1 MRTSGDDRTEKLP
14 SVQTRLHSPWTA
26 PLQFAGS
33 YLSALLLV
41 HIMVYWVSQ
50 DGYAAYAVTAMAFF
64 LPMCLYSCCQ
74 TTLRKQHVLTGLQ
87 TPPQGFWN
95 TRYYN
100 FNRRRVAAYGF
111 HVVLTLA
118 LALLLPVYLA
128 ILSRAE
134 YVAMMVL
141 LPVVVLSTA
150 TIRRHLQH
158 NPLGDKNHPTK
169 NEIPVLV
176 LGGLAFIVCTV
187 LYGLILFYLSNNVA
201 TLSFATPLLGSTNPF
216 QQNQLARL
224 LATVLNNFD
233 AIIQSALGSPL
244 SHEIRFP
251 LYMVVAVIL
260 LSGGIAFYALSCLF
274 RSLYLGRSRLIS
286 VAVPVERLVTLQA
299 EGTPVSLRHLS
310 KRVLAGFLLFLILT
324 ALGASLGA
332 RQLVARPELGK
343 WIEDK
348 TTMAMETIDDA
359 LYKLGTT
366 QQMEGFSATLQAQTL
381 TELELLINRHFDQM
395 EGNVDTYLDAYY
407 SLKSEYGR
415 LLAII
420 RDAAESVL
428 GGLGQDAATAAL
440 GTNTSAYMDQLLE
453 ENLLPEQDLD
463 LQMQEMRENASRM
476 WQQGMAA
483 IREQNKITYRN
494 GMYQTTA
501 NINLDDIMAR
511 SAPEFSTRMKG
522 SLAAGAVAGLA
533 TGLIV
538 KKLSKELLEKL
549 SVKASQKLAKKVITE
564 AGEKVLKKSLV
575 GAGVGTAIGTIA
587 PGLGN
592 FLGAVFGTVAG
603 AAVGVGVD
611 FAVLKLEE
619 AVKRDEYR
627 EEILAAIREQRQEYL
642 AAFSTGGHK
651 QTEPSPEEPLQE

>member
-14 SVQTRLHSPWTA
+14 SEQTRLHSPWTA

-134 YVAMMVL
+134 YVAMMAL
-141 LPVVVLSTA
+141 LPVVVLSTVV
-150 TIRRHLQH
+150 IRRHLQR

-348 TTMAMETIDDA
+348 TTMAMETIDGA

-381 TELELLINRHFDQM
+381 TELELLVNRHFDQM

-415 LLAII
+415 LLAMI

-476 WQQGMAA
+476 WQQGMEA

-538 KKLSKELLEKL
+538 KKLSKKLLEKL

-603 AAVGVGVD
+603 AAVGIGVD

-642 AAFSTGGHK
+642 ATFSTDGHK
-651 QTEPSPEEPLQE
+651 QTELPPEEPLQE